1 MLADQAEK
9 MTDPALRSGLF
20 SPLLAVCVAA
30 ALVCA
35 AVATVVFHGYRDAI
49 IQNRLMAEIGGQ
61 ANALAPLTVQTIA
74 QNDVAATSGI
84 LQAFSGLSYV
94 TCVDPR
100 PDYSCF
106 NLH

>member
-20 SPLLAVCVAA
+20 SRLLAACVAA

-49 IQNRLMAEIGGQ
+49 IQAG
-61 ANALAPLTVQTIA
+61 AKCLTNGKQ
-74 QNDVAATSGI
+74 
-84 LQAFSGLSYV
+84 YV
-94 TCVDPR
+94 FRHIT
-100 PDYSCF
+100 
-106 NLH
+106 

>member
-9 MTDPALRSGLF
+9 MTEPALKSGLF
-20 SPLLAVCVAA
+20 SRLLAVCVAA

-74 QNDVAATSGI
+74 QNDVAATFCCRRST
-84 LQAFSGLSYV
+84 AGL
-94 TCVDPR
+94 
-100 PDYSCF
+100 
-106 NLH
+106 